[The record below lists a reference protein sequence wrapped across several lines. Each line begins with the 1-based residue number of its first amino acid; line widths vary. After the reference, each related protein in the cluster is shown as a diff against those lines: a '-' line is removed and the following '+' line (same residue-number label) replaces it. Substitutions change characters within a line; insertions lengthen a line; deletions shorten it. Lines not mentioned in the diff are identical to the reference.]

1 MPSVACW
8 IQNPDVVGVPAASAQ
23 NVAMSSCAC
32 VRVSEIARIS
42 LSSARNAVDPNA
54 GGGADRNWLAEVRNQ
69 GRTPGNDPPA
79 TDAGVASLN
88 HSPAPTGMVPA
99 NGAVKPS
106 ALARVTMAAPTPPP
120 IGSPRTNASGDPAE
134 AGFRCDLRGCS
145 RARAGEGTAAAR

>member
-54 GGGADRNWLAEVRNQ
+54 GGGADRNWLAGGRNQ
-69 GRTPGNDPPA
+69 GGTPRHDPPP
-79 TDAGVASLN
+79 TDGGGASLD
-88 HSPAPTGMVPA
+88 HSPAR
-99 NGAVKPS
+99 S
-106 ALARVTMAAPTPPP
+106 AERP
-120 IGSPRTNASGDPAE
+120 G
-134 AGFRCDLRGCS
+134 
-145 RARAGEGTAAAR
+145 GEEC

>member
-42 LSSARNAVDPNA
+42 LSPARNALDPNA

-79 TDAGVASLN
+79 TDGGVASLN
-88 HSPAPTGMVPA
+88 QSPAPTGMTR
-99 NGAVKPS
+99 GAGDPCRPG
-106 ALARVTMAAPTPPP
+106 LA
-120 IGSPRTNASGDPAE
+120 NASVEETPLRDAAGDPRGPT
-134 AGFRCDLRGCS
+134 GFASG
-145 RARAGEGTAAAR
+145 

>member
-69 GRTPGNDPPA
+69 GRTP
-79 TDAGVASLN
+79 AGVRVHGVPCRADRKSTRLN
-88 HSPAPTGMVPA
+88 SSHQIISY
-99 NGAVKPS
+99 AVFCLKKK
-106 ALARVTMAAPTPPP
+106 
-120 IGSPRTNASGDPAE
+120 
-134 AGFRCDLRGCS
+134 
-145 RARAGEGTAAAR
+145 

>member
-42 LSSARNAVDPNA
+42 ASPAWNAVDPNV

-69 GRTPGNDPPA
+69 GRTPASDPPA
-79 TDAGVASLN
+79 TDGGFASLN
-88 HSPAPTGMVPA
+88 QNPAPTGMVPA
-99 NGAVKPS
+99 NGVVKPS
-106 ALARVTMAAPTPPP
+106 ALARVTIAPP
-120 IGSPRTNASGDPAE
+120 
-134 AGFRCDLRGCS
+134 
-145 RARAGEGTAAAR
+145 

>member
-54 GGGADRNWLAEVRNQ
+54 GGGADPNLLAEGRDQ
-69 GRTPGNDPPA
+69 GRTPGDDPPA
-79 TDAGVASLN
+79 APPGGASLYL
-88 HSPAPTGMVPA
+88 SPAPHRKVA
-99 NGAVKPS
+99 AIGAVKPD
-106 ALARVTMAAPTPPP
+106 ALA
-120 IGSPRTNASGDPAE
+120 
-134 AGFRCDLRGCS
+134 
-145 RARAGEGTAAAR
+145 

>member
-42 LSSARNAVDPNA
+42 LSPARNALDPNA

-69 GRTPGNDPPA
+69 GRTPGSCPQA
-79 TDAGVASLN
+79 TVAGSVLLFQN
-88 HSPAPTGMVPA
+88 PSPVGMVPVNA
-99 NGAVKPS
+99 WSQPS
-106 ALARVTMAAPTPPP
+106 FWARVTISAPTARP
-120 IGSPRTNASGDPAE
+120 IASPAANAGCGCPGPA
-134 AGFRCDLRGCS
+134 L
-145 RARAGEGTAAAR
+145 